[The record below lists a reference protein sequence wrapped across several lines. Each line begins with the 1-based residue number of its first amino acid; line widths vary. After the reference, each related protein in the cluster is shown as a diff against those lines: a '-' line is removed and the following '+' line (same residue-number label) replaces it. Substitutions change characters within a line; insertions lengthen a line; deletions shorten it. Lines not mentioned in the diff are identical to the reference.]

1 MKTNLKLM
9 FTSGRVRFAG
19 CLLLSAFLTACGD
32 DEEKDEGSELVPHA
46 LMHEAAETYQKIAL
60 ASYQDSLTTAR
71 ELDQALRDFVDEPS
85 AQSLTLA
92 REAWLAAREP
102 YLQTEVFRFY
112 QGPID
117 NEETGV
123 EGLLNAWPLDES
135 YIDYVKDDQGDEGEI
150 MSGIVNDPELE
161 ISSEALA
168 GLNEQGGE
176 EHIATGYHAIEFLL
190 WGQDLSED
198 GPGDRPFTDYVS
210 GEDGTHENQDRRGQY
225 LLTASEL
232 LLENL
237 ETVVSAWEENE
248 DNYRAEFEEAEPA
261 EQLRRILTGMIILSG
276 FETGGERLQTAL
288 DNGEQEDEHSCF
300 SDNTHRDMVQD
311 IRGVLNVYNGRY
323 VAIDGSVV
331 EGESLQEVVRYR
343 DPTLAEEVE
352 AHMLRSL
359 ALAEELQVPFD
370 LEISPENPAGNARV
384 EALIES
390 LQAQEQLLQ
399 DVFRGFGLA
408 IPKNPT

>member
-1 MKTNLKLM
+1 M
-9 FTSGRVRFAG
+9 FTSSRVRFAG
-19 CLLLSAFLTACGD
+19 CLLLSALLTACGD
-32 DEEKDEGSELVPHA
+32 DEETDEASELIPHA
-46 LMHEAAETYQKIAL
+46 LMHEAAETYQAIAL

-112 QGPID
+112 EGPID

-123 EGLLNAWPLDES
+123 EGLLNAWPLEES
-135 YIDYVKDDQGDEGEI
+135 YIDYVAGDEGEELT
-150 MSGIVNDPELE
+150 GIVNDAELE
-161 ISSEALA
+161 ISSEALSE
-168 GLNEQGGE
+168 LNEQGGE
-176 EHIATGYHAIEFLL
+176 DHIATGYHAIEFLL
-190 WGQDLSED
+190 WGQDQSAT

-210 GEDGTHENQDRRGQY
+210 GAAGTHENQDRRGQY
-225 LLTASEL
+225 LLAASEL

-248 DNYRAEFEEAEPA
+248 DNYRAEFEEQEPA

-288 DNGEQEDEHSCF
+288 DTGNQEDEHSCF

-311 IRGVLNVYNGRY
+311 IRGVLNVYNGSY
-323 VAIDGSVV
+323 LAIDGNTV
-331 EGESLQEVVRYR
+331 EGSSLREMIASREAALAADVETRILESLE
-343 DPTLAEEVE
+343 LAED
-352 AHMLRSL
+352 
-359 ALAEELQVPFD
+359 LQVPFD
-370 LEISPENPAGNARV
+370 QEIAPENPAGNARV
-384 EALIES
+384 QALIES
-390 LQAQEQLLQ
+390 LQLQEQLLQ
-399 DVFRGFGLA
+399 DVFRRFGLA
-408 IPKNPT
+408 IPKNPA